1 MIARKYMLKH
11 ATDDSERLLH
21 SKNKGQPFLICVVK
35 IDKKAN
41 EKQELNTNDG
51 KYLYTSIWW
60 LTV

>member
-1 MIARKYMLKH
+1 MLKH

-35 IDKKAN
+35 IDKKSN